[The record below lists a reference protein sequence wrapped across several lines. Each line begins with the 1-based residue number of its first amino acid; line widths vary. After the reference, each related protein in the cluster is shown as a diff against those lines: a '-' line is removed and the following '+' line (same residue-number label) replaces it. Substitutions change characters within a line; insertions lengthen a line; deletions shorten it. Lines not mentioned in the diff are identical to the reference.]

1 MNSSRRPKPAGRVNG
16 AAWGKVDAGV
26 LSLIIATD
34 LGVAALA
41 YVGAF
46 AARIYFP
53 LPWTEGFLPFAQ
65 AMNVAH
71 PVALLAVTQLGVLYA
86 FGLYDVRT
94 LGQRGG
100 TRSRVAVALGVQLLA
115 AGAWF
120 FFRDDESFPRSVLAV
135 FWLLNTLGVTGGRI
149 WISRWLTG
157 GGPLRVI
164 LVGSDADVGAFIT
177 DLADLHPTPR
187 LEVVGVVGM
196 RESDGRTPP
205 ESGVPWLGH
214 VDALPEFLRRTA
226 VDEIILVSAASW
238 KDTLVERLTYLP
250 AETGRPRTLVVPS
263 VYDVLVGRVSS
274 LRLHDIPLVEVLQQP
289 SENFTFLVKSAVER
303 VLAGALLILGLPLIG
318 LAAGLV
324 KLSSPGPAFYRQ
336 RRVGRHEKEFTLYKL
351 RTMRADAEAET
362 GPVLATDGD
371 PRVTTVGRYLRTTR
385 IDELPQLFNVLGGS
399 MSLVGPRP
407 ERPEFVAEFRRTI
420 PGYIERFQV
429 RPGVTGLAQI
439 NAGYRTPAELKLKYD
454 LSYIYN
460 HSLWLDLRVL
470 AETVRTVLTRQGM

>member
-1 MNSSRRPKPAGRVNG
+1 MNFSRRLKPGAPVNG
-16 AAWGKVDAGV
+16 SAWGKVGSGV
-26 LSLIIATD
+26 LSLLIATD
-34 LGVAALA
+34 LVVAVLA

-53 LPWTEGFLPFAQ
+53 LPWTEHLLPFTPV
-65 AMNVAH
+65 MNVAH
-71 PVALLAVTQLGVLYA
+71 PVALLVVTQLGILYA
-86 FGLYDVRT
+86 FGLYDLRT

-100 TRSRVAVALGVQLLA
+100 TLGRVATALGIQLLA

-120 FFRDDESFPRSVLAV
+120 FFRNDPSFPRSVLAA
-135 FWLLNTLGVTGGRI
+135 FWLLNTLGVTGARV
-149 WISRWLTG
+149 WLSRWLAG
-157 GGPLRVI
+157 GGSLRVI
-164 LVGSDADVGAFIT
+164 LVGAAADVEAFVT
-177 DLADLHPTPR
+177 GLADLHPAPR
-187 LEVVGVVGM
+187 LEVVGVVGIQD
-196 RESDGRTPP
+196 SDGQTPSA
-205 ESGVPWLGH
+205 SGAPWLGC

-226 VDEIILVSAASW
+226 VDEVILVSAASW
-238 KDTLVERLTYLP
+238 KDTLVERLTHLP
-250 AETGRPRTLVVPS
+250 AETGRPRMLVVPS

-289 SENFTFLVKSAVER
+289 AENFTFLVKSAVDR
-303 VLAGALLILGLPLIG
+303 ALAGVLLILSLPLIG

-351 RTMRADAEAET
+351 RTMRTDAEAET
-362 GPVLATDGD
+362 GPVLADVAD
-371 PRVTTVGRYLRTTR
+371 PRVTAVGRHLRTTR

-407 ERPEFVAEFRRTI
+407 ERPEFVAEFRRVI

-439 NAGYRTPAELKLKYD
+439 NAGYRTSAELKLKYD

-460 HSLWLDLRVL
+460 YSLWLDLRVL
-470 AETVRTVLTRQGM
+470 AETVKIVLTRQGM